1 MAKKKPPQPRRR
13 TAKTEKKGDSAAS
26 PLCKEFPGI
35 WLETGKQMD
44 EDKRAEA
51 VVAVAHACESLAKAL
66 EPAKPFVSIQNCVI
80 HQHGNHPGIS
90 IA

>member
-1 MAKKKPPQPRRR
+1 MAKKKPAQPRRR
-13 TAKTEKKGDSAAS
+13 TAKTENKVDAASS

-51 VVAVAHACESLAKAL
+51 IVAVAHACQSLAKAL
-66 EPAKPFVSIQNCVI
+66 EPAKPFVSIQNCVFN
-80 HQHGNHPGIS
+80 QNNNHPGITIS
-90 IA
+90 